1 MAYENERF
9 EFETKWK
16 SSSTKTEGEKLNNN
30 NYKSIVEAMLFASD
44 SPLSLY
50 KISSILKDV
59 RPAEVRSIIDELNR
73 EYRER
78 NQGFGI
84 REIASGYQMYTLPEY
99 TFWVNQIFDHRKKQR
114 LTQAALETLAI
125 VALKQPL
132 IRSEVEHIRGVN
144 CEGVLHTLLE
154 RNLITVV
161 GRERKAGRPLL
172 YGTTKEFLS
181 YFGLKSLEDLPRVE
195 ELESLLPEEP
205 KEGDLELVERKE
217 DRVEEQPTGRF
228 LLDEAPLS

>member
-1 MAYENERF
+1 M
-9 EFETKWK
+9 K
-16 SSSTKTEGEKLNNN
+16 NN

-50 KISSILKDV
+50 RISSILKDV
-59 RPAEVRSIIDELNR
+59 RPAEVRSIIDQLNQ
-73 EYRER
+73 EYSER
-78 NQGFGI
+78 NQGFSI

-114 LTQAALETLAI
+114 LSQAALETLAI

-154 RNLITVV
+154 KNLITVV

-195 ELESLLPEEP
+195 ELESLLSGEL

-217 DRVEEQPTGRF
+217 DRVEEQPTGQLF
-228 LLDEAPLS
+228 LDEAPLS

>member
-1 MAYENERF
+1 M
-9 EFETKWK
+9 
-16 SSSTKTEGEKLNNN
+16 NNN

>member
-1 MAYENERF
+1 
-9 EFETKWK
+9 
-16 SSSTKTEGEKLNNN
+16 LNNN